1 MKKVLKIVAI
11 VFASLLG
18 LMLVLTLT
26 VQWALSEKALTR
38 IVNRYAVRFVDADV
52 HFGNIYL
59 SLWKDFPHWSVQ
71 LDDVVLTYP
80 ADRFAREDSVALSL
94 SRMAGSGKQGYY
106 RPPRRRGANAS
117 APSTVSSAA
126 QPPVIPVLD
135 STARDTLAS
144 IASLKVVLKA
154 SDFWEQRT
162 LHIPFIE
169 LAKPHIYAKDYGEKV
184 NWDIFKSDTTQVADT
199 SESSLSLPVIHINRI
214 CLKDNPRVFYCSLQ
228 DTLFASMRAKEIIL
242 RSNIRTDSL
251 RQLRGKL
258 TIDSLFVAG
267 RLKKDT
273 VFFGLHRFFLQRR
286 PDTVKVE
293 ASARSALALASV
305 GRTRVPIELAAS
317 IVKRDSAY
325 YFLNLDRFEIS
336 AFDIPFKAQG
346 TAWTN
351 RGKMGVDVQLGT
363 ADEKRFYTT
372 LKATSVP
379 VGASDALYSIDA
391 SCISD
396 LKGLLAL
403 SPQKLPLNLDG
414 MLNASLKGK
423 IRQSQLSVSEFAK
436 ADLEGR
442 FFARHL
448 AVAMPADTIDAA
460 IDSLDIRLGAQGR
473 QFREGGQK
481 RRLLTLTMGMDSLQ
495 VLYKKLFD
503 VSGKN
508 LALRIFNSANVLID
522 KERQAFY
529 PFSGALDVGK
539 LRVKDSDG
547 MVAVLLDGQE
557 SFSVRPKRG
566 QRQTPILTLKSH
578 NGRILYKSGAD
589 RLRIR
594 QLNLDVRAEMNTVDR
609 AIRREAFLDTLAKRY
624 PEVPRDSLFQ
634 HWVKIQSN
642 RQLPDFLSEKDFR
655 EKDLHFSLPG
665 MFEKYF
671 KEWDLNGTLSMGRL
685 TMVTPLFPLKTD
697 VSALGGSFNNNTVV
711 LDSLKVISGKSDV
724 KLTGKVDGLRR
735 FLASRG
741 PVLLD
746 AQFQSQEID
755 GDELMSAW
763 QTGRSIS
770 EEEKERLSALDDA
783 SFDKQVAEIK
793 VEKVDTVSELFVVPA
808 NINANIRVAADEI
821 RYSGLEFMSVNMDL
835 DVRER
840 TARITNT
847 MATSNVGNV
856 FFEGFYSTR
865 TKKDL
870 KAGLNLSLID
880 VTAERVI
887 ELFPALDTLMPLL
900 SNFSG
905 LLSCDLAMTSELD
918 THMNFIIP
926 TAKGVMRIEGSD
938 LQIYD
943 TPQFTKLAKVLM
955 FKNKNVGYVDNLRVE
970 GRLENSKIEVFPFAL
985 KIDRYSLA
993 MSGIQ
998 DVSSDFNY
1006 HISVIKSPVLIKF
1019 GVDLWGNFDD
1029 WKFSLCKPRYKSLNV
1044 PAFSTVIDEGR
1055 ISLSR
1060 SISSIFNIGAEQV
1073 ISDNHV
1079 SQQLQ
1084 QQKQQQGYT
1093 TEGARQELSAEEMAK
1108 LKEQE

>member
-1 MKKVLKIVAI
+1 MKKVLKIVAA
-11 VFASLLG
+11 VFGSVLAFL
-18 LMLVLTLT
+18 LVLTLV

-38 IVNRYAVRFVDADV
+38 IVNRYAVEFVDADV
-52 HFGNIYL
+52 HFGSIYL

-71 LDDVVLTYP
+71 LEDVVLTYP
-80 ADRFAREDSVALSL
+80 SDRFAREDSIAYTL
-94 SRMAGSGKQGYY
+94 SRMAYSGKQGYY
-106 RPPRRRGANAS
+106 RQPRRRGANVPGA
-117 APSTVSSAA
+117 APSVSRT
-126 QPPVIPVLD
+126 PVVPVLD
-135 STARDTLAS
+135 SNARDTLAS

-154 SDFWEQRT
+154 SDFWEHGT
-162 LHIPFIE
+162 LHVPFIE
-169 LAKPHIYAKDYGEKV
+169 LSKPHIYAKDYGGKV
-184 NWDIFKSDTTQVADT
+184 NWDIFKSDTTSVADT
-199 SESSLSLPVIHINRI
+199 SESGLSLPVIHINRI
-214 CLKDNPRVFYCSLQ
+214 RLKDNPRVFYCSVQ
-228 DTLFASMRAKEIIL
+228 DTLFASMRAKEILL

-251 RQLRGKL
+251 HQLRGKL

-267 RLKKDT
+267 RMKKDT
-273 VFFGLHRFFLQRR
+273 VFFGLHNFSLQRR
-286 PDTVKVE
+286 SDTVTVE
-293 ASARSALALASV
+293 ASARSALALASI

-317 IVKRDSAY
+317 IIRRDSAY
-325 YFLNLDRFEIS
+325 YFLNLDRFELS

-351 RGKMGVDVQLGT
+351 QGKMGVDMRLGT
-363 ADEKRFYTT
+363 ADEKRFYTS
-372 LKATSVP
+372 LKATSKP
-379 VGASDALYSIDA
+379 VGKSDALYQIDA
-391 SCISD
+391 SFTSD

-403 SPQKLPLNLDG
+403 SPEKLPIDLDG
-414 MLNASLKGK
+414 VLNASLKGN

-436 ADLEGR
+436 ADLEGK

-460 IDSLDIRLGAQGR
+460 IDSLDIRLGASGR
-473 QFREGGQK
+473 QFREGGKK
-481 RRLLTLTMGMDSLQ
+481 RRLLTLTVGMDSLQ
-495 VLYKKLFD
+495 VLYKQLFD
-503 VSGKN
+503 VNGKN
-508 LALRIFNSANVLID
+508 LELRIFNSANVLID

-529 PFSGALDVGK
+529 PFSGLLDIGR
-539 LRVKDSDG
+539 LRLKDSDG
-547 MVAVLLDGQE
+547 MVAVLRDGKE

-566 QRQTPILTLKSH
+566 QRQTPVLTLKSH

-589 RLRIR
+589 RMRIR
-594 QLNLDVRAEMNTVDR
+594 QLNLDVRAEMNTIDR
-609 AIRREAFLDTLAKRY
+609 ARRREAFLDTLALRY
-624 PEVPRDSLFQ
+624 PDVSRDSLFR
-634 HWVKIQSN
+634 HWVRSQPK
-642 RQLPDFLSEKDFR
+642 RTMPDFLSEKDFR

-665 MFEKYF
+665 TFEKYF

-685 TMVTPLFPLKTD
+685 TMVTPRFPLKTD
-697 VSALGGSFNNNTVV
+697 VSAMGGSFNNNTII
-711 LDSLKVISGKSDV
+711 LDSLKVLSGKSDL
-724 KLTGKVDGLRR
+724 KLSGKVDGLRR
-735 FLASRG
+735 FLAARG

-746 AQFQSQEID
+746 ACLQSQEID
-755 GDELMSAW
+755 GDELMAAW

-770 EEEKERLSALDDA
+770 EEERDRLSALDDD

-793 VEKVDTVSELFVVPA
+793 VEKVDTVSELMVVPA
-808 NINANIRVAADEI
+808 NVIANIKVAADEI
-821 RYSGLEFMSVNMDL
+821 RYSGLEFMSVNLDL
-835 DVRER
+835 DMRER

-870 KAGLNLSLID
+870 KAGLNLSLVD

-905 LLSCDLAMTSELD
+905 LLSCDLAMTSEMD

-926 TAKGVMRIEGSD
+926 TAKGVIRIEGSD

-970 GRLENSKIEVFPFAL
+970 GRLENSKIEIFPFAL

-998 DVSSDFNY
+998 NVSSDFNY

-1029 WKFSLCKPRYKSLNV
+1029 WKFSLCKPRYKSLSV

-1060 SISSIFNIGAEQV
+1060 SIGSIFNIGADKV
-1073 ISDNHV
+1073 LSDDRI

-1084 QQKQQQGYT
+1084 QTKMQQGYST
-1093 TEGARQELSAEEMAK
+1093 SVSRQELSAEEKAQ
-1108 LKEQE
+1108 LKEQQ